1 MVLWINR
8 TNVGP
13 NAGEDTLG
21 RNASN
26 VIVVDDPDN
35 DTYFVAVELAELDY
49 RSGTPVHDADA
60 DEITAGFSI
69 TGAIGLVDSAD
80 SVEDTYE
87 TTDRDATLTTADGFV
102 TTQAAA
108 DQSVTG
114 TTTVAPGSEF
124 TVRLELESDA
134 GTTDS

>member
-1 MVLWINR
+1 MVLWVNR

-49 RSGTPVHDADA
+49 RSGTPVHDGDA
-60 DEITAGFSI
+60 DEITAGFS
-69 TGAIGLVDSAD
+69 VP
-80 SVEDTYE
+80 E
-87 TTDRDATLTTADGFV
+87 R
-102 TTQAAA
+102 
-108 DQSVTG
+108 
-114 TTTVAPGSEF
+114 
-124 TVRLELESDA
+124 
-134 GTTDS
+134 